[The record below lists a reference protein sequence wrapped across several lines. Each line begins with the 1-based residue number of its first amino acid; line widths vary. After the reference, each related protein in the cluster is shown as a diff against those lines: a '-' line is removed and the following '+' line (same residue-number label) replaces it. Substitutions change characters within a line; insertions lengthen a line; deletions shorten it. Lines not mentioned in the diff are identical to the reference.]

1 VFVDYGR
8 VAQPASLRHIVQ
20 YHKDI
25 ATRMQTY
32 ADPLQRTLSQV
43 GHYHRCLF
51 DKARLQAE
59 MLKPCRRG
67 RQRLYQRSLRQ

>member
-1 VFVDYGR
+1 MDTHNTSPVYIRRANRIRKGAVFVDYGR

-32 ADPLQRTLSQV
+32 ADPLQRTLSQ
-43 GHYHRCLF
+43 GGALPALF
-51 DKARLQAE
+51 A
-59 MLKPCRRG
+59 
-67 RQRLYQRSLRQ
+67 